1 MSNVN
6 IFQTNIRF
14 LNELHGQVKYS
25 KRMLEH
31 DKSAPVQV
39 EEHLVKTGEINKHG
53 SLIMPAVYLHPH
65 TQTDRRTCAHTH
77 SRVNGSNPQITRS
90 IISIFPL

>member
-6 IFQTNIRF
+6 IFQTNLRF

-25 KRMLEH
+25 KRMVER
-31 DKSAPVQV
+31 DKSAASNV
-39 EEHLVKTGEINKHG
+39 EEHLVKTVEITKHG

-65 TQTDRRTCAHTH
+65 TDKQTRARTQQ
-77 SRVNGSNPQITRS
+77 SEWNQIHK
-90 IISIFPL
+90 